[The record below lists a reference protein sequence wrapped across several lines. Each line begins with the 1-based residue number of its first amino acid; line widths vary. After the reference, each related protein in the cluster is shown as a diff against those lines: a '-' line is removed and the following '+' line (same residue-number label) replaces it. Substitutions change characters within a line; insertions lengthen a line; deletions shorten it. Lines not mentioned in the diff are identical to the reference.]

1 MKDHAIEMVA
11 AKTAPPAV
19 VSVLSLAGVSL
30 QDWVY
35 IATFIYVVLQSVVLV
50 YNFGVSK
57 KWWHWK

>member
-1 MKDHAIEMVA
+1 MVA